1 MTSTLERLKK
11 PNGSKRMAGHH
22 PFSELRGKMSPEAQK
37 RAAVKA
43 KLLAEEMD
51 LAELRRAFEMSQE
64 ELARTLGV
72 GQAAVAKI
80 ERRADMYLSTLN
92 RVITAMGG
100 ELRIVA
106 QFGGRDVCIKHVLLE
121 GGRFGGTHG
130 RNHSHSRKK
139 VIPVHSATAAD
150 SLGLTPLRRRG
161 KGPAQISRGRDEK

>member
-1 MTSTLERLKK
+1 
-11 PNGSKRMAGHH
+11 
-22 PFSELRGKMSPEAQK
+22 MSPEAQK

-72 GQAAVAKI
+72 GQAAIAKI

-106 QFGGRDVCIKHVLLE
+106 QFGDRDVCIKHILLE
-121 GGRFGGTHG
+121 GGRFGGIAHR

-139 VIPVHSATAAD
+139 VRKGRYFLAKPPKAHSATVQ
-150 SLGLTPLRRRG
+150 SLPVSEKSVSNVGR
-161 KGPAQISRGRDEK
+161 QIASFPRPPV

>member
-1 MTSTLERLKK
+1 MLNSKKK
-11 PNGSKRMAGHH
+11 PNGSKPMAGHH

-51 LAELRRAFEMSQE
+51 LAELRRAFEMSQV

-106 QFGGRDVCIKHVLLE
+106 QFGDRHICIKHILLE
-121 GGRFGGTHG
+121 GGRFDGIARG
-130 RNHSHSRKK
+130 RNHSHSHKK
-139 VIPVHSATAAD
+139 VIPSHSATVAD
-150 SLGLTPLRRRG
+150 SLGLTPLRTRG
-161 KGPAQISRGRDEK
+161 KGTAQISREEG